1 MLSHFQV
8 CFYDLA
14 GMVLTLLDIA
24 SSSKQTATKAK
35 VKLFAG
41 NWMAHREEEHL
52 TGQQASRITYTLESS
67 LDSVNKVE
75 QTAEQMA
82 KKAGIDEDEIF
93 RIAMAVREA
102 AVNAVLHGNSY
113 DPEKRITASFENTG
127 ESLVIRIADQGK
139 GLDPASLPDP
149 LAPENL
155 LRGSGRGIFLI
166 RSFMDE
172 VHFKQLHPGTELTLI
187 KHLGTAQ
194 TGS

>member
-1 MLSHFQV
+1 MP
-8 CFYDLA
+8 
-14 GMVLTLLDIA
+14 
-24 SSSKQTATKAK
+24 
-35 VKLFAG
+35 
-41 NWMAHREEEHL
+41 HREEELL

-75 QTAEQMA
+75 ETAEQMA

-93 RIAMAVREA
+93 KITMAVREA

-113 DPEKRITASFENTG
+113 DPDKRITASFENTG

-139 GLDPASLPDP
+139 GVDEANLPDP

-172 VHFKQLHPGTELTLI
+172 VHFKLLHPGTELTLI